1 MMGLWERKEAIGMG
15 GEKGSSVPF
24 TVGSQ
29 GRSRNRIIGLGP
41 SGIHSALF
49 SKGLDPEAAE
59 DA

>member
-1 MMGLWERKEAIGMG
+1 MG